1 MANDDQANGSGNG
14 SAQPSIDQV
23 RELIFGSEQRRFEG
37 DIESLRS
44 EMSAMEERLSKKI
57 DALAVALEKADAS
70 QNTQHRSTIDALGA
84 AITALGQE
92 VGSLADR

>member
-1 MANDDQANGSGNG
+1 MADNNNANASNGNAG
-14 SAQPSIDQV
+14 QPSIDQV
-23 RELIFGSEQRRFEG
+23 RELIFGSEQRRFES
-37 DIESLRS
+37 DIESLRA